1 MSGVFGTPRRPA
13 YVVTRTDEA
22 GQPISLDHRRP
33 EKKAVLFTGA
43 PGMGKSL
50 ELDRA
55 QALARQ
61 QAWTCIRV
69 DASPREPLE
78 NRFVRAVS
86 EDLGGLRKKHGYF
99 GLRKLKKTLR
109 DLTQR
114 SRSQQ
119 NGAELRFGVAP
130 VQAVVKKQWE
140 APGKDGVG
148 STLNQLSDNLGELAA
163 KKGQPVMLM
172 VDNLDVASDRDLAAL
187 TELAAHL
194 ERNDQAVYLVGAGGE
209 MAITRLMQASG
220 GMSGI
225 GTDMTNRFDLRE
237 CGPLT
242 DDQLRPAL
250 TEPLARAGVPFSPD
264 AVETLLT
271 AANGNPRRLQD
282 LAITAVAVAGPPDG
296 ITPAVAKK
304 ATDLVN
310 ARSRPLYQAAWN
322 NCSDAEKDLLAKVAV
337 RGPRGLGMPGET
349 QAAGPGKWQEIDS
362 ARQSLV
368 ARGLLR
374 EGSTGQRVRMAD
386 PGMQDWVHTRVG
398 HSAAHA
404 GVAIPILQ
412 GVAINQPGTPVV
424 GAAGVRMPGIGAAGV
439 GGQGHGAH
447 PPMPQQG
454 ARPGTPTAARPA
466 HGTNWG
472 TSRY

>member
-13 YVVTRTDEA
+13 YVVTRTNQA
-22 GQPISLDHRRP
+22 GQPISLDIRPP

-55 QALARQ
+55 QALAQ
-61 QAWTCIRV
+61 QQGWTCIRV

-78 NRFVRAVS
+78 NRFVRAVT

-130 VQAVVKKQWE
+130 VQAVLKKQWD
-140 APGKDGVG
+140 APGKEGVG

-172 VDNLDVASDRDLAAL
+172 VDNLDVASERDLAAL

-194 ERNDQAVYLVGAGGE
+194 ERNDRPVFLVGAGGE
-209 MAITRLMQASG
+209 MAITRLVHASG

-225 GTDMTNRFDLRE
+225 GTDMTNRFDLRA

-264 AVETLLT
+264 AAETLLT
-271 AANGNPRRLQD
+271 AANGNPRRMHD
-282 LAITAVAVAGPPDG
+282 LATTAVAFAQPPYG
-296 ITPAVAKK
+296 ITPAVAKA
-304 ATDLVN
+304 ATEQVN
-310 ARSRPLYQAAWN
+310 ARSQPLYQAAWN
-322 NCSDAEKDLLAKVAV
+322 NCNHAEKDLLAKVAV
-337 RGPRGLGMPGET
+337 RGQRGLGMPGET
-349 QAAGPGKWQEIDS
+349 QAAGPGKWQEVDS

-386 PGMQDWVHTRVG
+386 PGMQDWVQTRVG

-404 GVAIPILQ
+404 GVAVPTPKA
-412 GVAINQPGTPVV
+412 AINQPGTPGV
-424 GAAGVRMPGIGAAGV
+424 GATGVSTPGIGSAAGV
-439 GGQGHGAH
+439 GGPGQGAH
-447 PPMPQQG
+447 QPVPQHG

-466 HGTNWG
+466 HGTTWG
-472 TSRY
+472 ASR